1 MERVPEVIPGL
12 RHTDNSSR
20 ADDSAIGFDDK
31 KLLIEPPQN
40 DEGRN
45 RSGMQSQ
52 VTIRGNQLNSK
63 LLREQSSFIEVSD
76 DEN

>member
-1 MERVPEVIPGL
+1 MMERVPEVIPGL

-45 RSGMQSQ
+45 RSGM
-52 VTIRGNQLNSK
+52 
-63 LLREQSSFIEVSD
+63 
-76 DEN
+76 